1 MSSSMS
7 ILGPLLCNIYINDI
21 FAFVDEAF
29 VSNYAGNTEL
39 YFFKKATSL
48 TKKKK
53 FMYITKWFLDD
64 YMVLNS
70 GKCYYMTFGLRTT
83 KMSLFLKMKQLFLLQ
98 KSM

>member
-48 TKKKK
+48 TKKKNLC
-53 FMYITKWFLDD
+53 I
-64 YMVLNS
+64 
-70 GKCYYMTFGLRTT
+70 
-83 KMSLFLKMKQLFLLQ
+83 
-98 KSM
+98 